1 MKKGF
6 FHVPGYFYLIFESK
20 KKKRT
25 VYLLVIYFFCLS
37 LCHYYF
43 RYLRSNSH
51 IFILI
56 INTLYH
62 LHILPSNS
70 LRKTNSFYLLQYV
83 LSKQSL

>member
-1 MKKGF
+1 MF
-6 FHVPGYFYLIFESK
+6 QAIFILFL
-20 KKKRT
+20 KKKRKKGQFIC
-25 VYLLVIYFFCLS
+25 LLFIFCLS

-62 LHILPSNS
+62 LHVLPSNS

>member
-1 MKKGF
+1 MFQAIFILFLNQKRKKGQF
-6 FHVPGYFYLIFESK
+6 IC
-20 KKKRT
+20 
-25 VYLLVIYFFCLS
+25 LLFIFCLS
-37 LCHYYF
+37 LCLYYF

-62 LHILPSNS
+62 LHVLPSNS
-70 LRKTNSFYLLQYV
+70 LRETNSFYLLQYV